1 MNENLFNETFFK
13 KNNYFRKELNI
24 SQDQL
29 KDIQALIKN
38 WQRNCESFNPDVDK
52 ETTDENEFVD
62 ILFKKILGYSGKGAD
77 SDNYNI
83 LPKFK
88 IDGASATGK
97 AGYADLALGYFSKSP
112 LSPFT
117 KGGSWI
123 NAEVVVEFK
132 GQDSDNLTKL
142 SNRPDKLSPVDQC
155 WKYLVNHT
163 SAKWGIV
170 TNFNEIR
177 IYNKEKGQNVYETFY
192 FNVPEEDKHKF
203 LPLSTE
209 TEILKLIT
217 ILKKENLLTT
227 NGVSKTGELLKNK
240 GVEETKVLKEF
251 YSEYKSLRSQI
262 FYEALKYNTQYETER
277 PKSELLQLVQKFLD
291 RIIFCWFCEDSREH
305 LIPSNVLSAD
315 LIQAQAK
322 DKYYNPQHFSIYGK
336 VKDLFQAIDEGHA
349 FGIESGYNGELFKVD
364 ALLDALKLPNF
375 LFEKIAEI
383 GMKYDFGDENE
394 LNVNILGHIFEQS
407 ISDLEEMRVSFQELD
422 QSPRKIEKQHVM
434 EFAKEV
440 EVLEHK
446 HTEFD
451 AKKTKRKKEGVFYT
465 PDYITRYMVENT
477 VGAWLDKKFKLV
489 EEKYKNTKRNK
500 EFNIWIEFRDEYLC
514 KIKILDP
521 ACGSGAFLIAAFNY
535 LLAKHKEVYEKLKEL
550 RKKKE
555 SDEAYLL
562 HPDNFD
568 KTILENNLY
577 GVDLNRESV
586 EITKLALWL
595 KTAVKNRKLNNL
607 SDHIKCGNSLI
618 DDEAIVGKELA
629 FNWEKR
635 FPAIMNAGGF
645 DVVVG
650 NPPYVRIQ
658 NLKHDEIDWFKKH
671 KRTAYQRIDISLLF
685 FELGFNLI
693 NNNGILSYISSSQ
706 WMSTEYGIKL
716 REFFSK
722 GYIFEIVDFGS
733 LPVFDSAD
741 TYPAIFL
748 INKTINSNIMYKKIA
763 STLELSLE
771 TIKNKKNIVTNSSIL
786 KENTWSFDSFNLY
799 KHLKNSG
806 TNFVEFNS
814 IGNPYYGIITGCDE
828 AFIVTDKII
837 KENQLEANIIYPFA
851 YKGEEVFKHSD
862 IKPQN
867 SIIYPYEKINSKTQ
881 LIPEKEMKNNYPNIY
896 KYLSKHKD
904 KLIARKDSRRIFA
917 GDNNWY
923 AHVRAGTIDLINSE
937 KLLFKGISKDSTVGY
952 LKKETAFSGANC
964 PAVILNGSTLDIR
977 TLIALLNS
985 KVISFYLIQVCPK
998 KLGGYSRFNTNNIS
1012 TIPIVT
1018 PEDQQPFMRLTDIM
1032 LTKNKEL
1039 QEIQKEFTTL
1049 LVSEFSTHN
1058 PALKDGAKGKLED
1071 WYLLDWSA
1079 FSNELKKK
1087 KIVLEEEQEV
1097 KWLKRFERMKK
1108 EALAIKAVIDSTD
1121 KEIDILVYRLYDLTF
1136 DEVKIVEPE
1145 FSLSKKDYE
1154 GGIK

>member
-1 MNENLFNETFFK
+1 VADKLFNETFFK

-38 WQRNCESFNPDVDK
+38 WQKNCESFNPDVDK

-97 AGYADLALGYFSKSP
+97 AGYADLALGYFSKNK
-112 LSPFT
+112 T
-117 KGGSWI
+117 D
-123 NAEVVVEFK
+123 AEVVVEFK

-142 SNRPDKLSPVDQC
+142 SNRTDKLSPVDQC

-209 TEILKLIT
+209 TEILKLIS

-251 YSEYKSLRSQI
+251 YLEYKSLRSQI
-262 FYEALKYNTQYETER
+262 FYEALKYNTQYETDR

-305 LIPSNVLSAD
+305 LIPTNILSGQ
-315 LIQAQAK
+315 LIESQLLPKNPYYKK
-322 DKYYNPQHFSIYGK
+322 DQFDIYGK
-336 VKDLFQAIDEGHA
+336 VKNLFRAIDEGKD
-349 FGIESGYNGELFKVD
+349 FGIDSGYNGELFKKD
-364 ALLDALKLPNF
+364 KELDALDIPN
-375 LFEKIAEI
+375 LIFEEI
-383 GMKYDFGDENE
+383 SRIGLKYDFGDENE

-422 QSPRKIEKQHVM
+422 QNPKKIEKQHVM
-434 EFAKEV
+434 EFAKDV

-477 VGAWLDKKFKLV
+477 VGVWLDEKFKLV

-595 KTAVKNRKLNNL
+595 KTAVRNRKLNNL

-618 DDEAIVGKELA
+618 DDKSVAGDLA
-629 FNWEKR
+629 FDWDKE
-635 FPAIMNAGGF
+635 FSAIMKSGGF

-650 NPPYVRIQ
+650 NPPYVVLSSFKNSEFVYLQKYYTTSYGRLNTFALFLEKISKYLV
-658 NLKHDEIDWFKKH
+658 NNKKH
-671 KRTAYQRIDISLLF
+671 KIGLIIPDSLCLIDYYSDLRKLLLDNHSIDKVI
-685 FELGFNLI
+685 ELGDGVFEEAVVPSIIIVLEEKKKNNSINIGFGKDVIKQTVSARIKQAYYYDTPKYSFNLHVDDVFIKLNKLIDDKETFKLKDVIQIKIGVCTGSNEKHIASEPKFKNSKKLLQGKNI
-693 NNNGILSYISSSQ
+693 NRFTLIYDDKFINYDRKALLRAREESIFLLPEKLLMRQTSDKLILSYDNEQ
-706 WMSTEYGIKL
+706 
-716 REFFSK
+716 
-722 GYIFEIVDFGS
+722 
-733 LPVFDSAD
+733 
-741 TYPAIFL
+741 
-748 INKTINSNIMYKKIA
+748 
-763 STLELSLE
+763 
-771 TIKNKKNIVTNSSIL
+771 
-786 KENTWSFDSFNLY
+786 
-799 KHLKNSG
+799 
-806 TNFVEFNS
+806 
-814 IGNPYYGIITGCDE
+814 YY
-828 AFIVTDKII
+828 
-837 KENQLEANIIYPFA
+837 
-851 YKGEEVFKHSD
+851 
-862 IKPQN
+862 
-867 SIIYPYEKINSKTQ
+867 
-881 LIPEKEMKNNYPNIY
+881 
-896 KYLSKHKD
+896 
-904 KLIARKDSRRIFA
+904 
-917 GDNNWY
+917 
-923 AHVRAGTIDLINSE
+923 TIDS
-937 KLLFKGISKDSTVGY
+937 LFILYPKHAELN
-952 LKKETAFSGANC
+952 LKYC
-964 PAVILNGSTLDIR
+964 LC
-977 TLIALLNS
+977 LLNS
-985 KVISFYLIQVCPK
+985 KLLNRQYQKLNPELGRVFAQVKIDYVNELPIKIIS
-998 KLGGYSRFNTNNIS
+998 
-1012 TIPIVT
+1012 
-1018 PEDQQPFMRLTDIM
+1018 PEDQTPFIRLADIM
-1032 LTKNKEL
+1032 LSKNKEL

-1049 LVSEFSTHN
+1049 LVSE
-1058 PALKDGAKGKLED
+1058 LKIEKLTEKLED

-1079 FSNELKKK
+1079 FSNELGKK

-1108 EALAIKAVIDSTD
+1108 EAIAIKDIIDSTD
-1121 KEIDILVYRLYDLTF
+1121 KEIDRMVYELYGLTKEER
-1136 DEVKIVEPE
+1136 DIVDGAE
-1145 FSLSKKDYE
+1145 K
-1154 GGIK
+1154 

>member
-1 MNENLFNETFFK
+1 MTEIRGGLGLGSMNENLFNETFFK
-13 KNNYFRKELNI
+13 KNNYFRKESNI

-29 KDIQALIKN
+29 NDIQALIKN
-38 WQRNCESFNPDVDK
+38 WQKNCESFNPDVDK

-88 IDGASATGK
+88 VDGASATGK
-97 AGYADLALGYFSKSP
+97 AGYADLALGYFSKS
-112 LSPFT
+112 T
-117 KGGSWI
+117 QGGI
-123 NAEVVVEFK
+123 HAEVVVEFK

-142 SNRPDKLSPVDQC
+142 SNRTDKLSPVDQC
-155 WKYLVNHT
+155 WKYLVNHA

-209 TEILKLIT
+209 TEILKLIS

-227 NGVSKTGELLKNK
+227 NGVSKTEELLKNK

-251 YSEYKSLRSQI
+251 YLEYKSLRSQI

-315 LIQAQAK
+315 LIQAQTK

-336 VKDLFQAIDEGHA
+336 VKDLFQAIDEGKA

-422 QSPRKIEKQHVM
+422 QTPKKIEKQHVM

-477 VGAWLDKKFKLV
+477 VGAWLDEKFKLV
-489 EEKYKNTKRNK
+489 EEKYKNIKRNK

-618 DDEAIVGKELA
+618 DDKSVAGDLA
-629 FNWEKR
+629 FDWNKE
-635 FPAIMNAGGF
+635 FSNIMKAGGF

-650 NPPYVRIQ
+650 NPPYVNVYNMIEKERIFF
-658 NLKHDEIDWFKKH
+658 NETNKYETTHLK
-671 KRTAYQRIDISLLF
+671 YDIYILF
-685 FELGFNLI
+685 MEKGIKLI
-693 NNNGILSYISSSQ
+693 NSKGKISFIVPSVILSIP
-706 WMSTEYGIKL
+706 YGIKA
-716 REFFSK
+716 RK
-722 GYIFEIVDFGS
+722 YILENTNIEKIIDFTGFKIFTDAVVENCIIILSRNVD
-733 LPVFDSAD
+733 L
-741 TYPAIFL
+741 
-748 INKTINSNIMYKKIA
+748 
-763 STLELSLE
+763 
-771 TIKNKKNIVTNSSIL
+771 KNKINIL
-786 KENTWSFDSFNLY
+786 KPREIPLSAKIDSSFITQQTFYNIENYQFRVDISPLNLEIID
-799 KHLKNSG
+799 KIK
-806 TNFVEFNS
+806 FNS
-814 IGNPYYGIITGCDE
+814 IKLGSSFYISKGIVSYSKIDERKKDDFIFTEKLKPNFEKFLEGKDVSKYNITYKDIFIDYNYEIMSRPTFPELHQNRKILVRAMAYGLISTFDDNNYFVDQKLIICSRRDIIERYVPISKRPTTPKFEQCSE
-828 AFIVTDKII
+828 ISEKYIV
-837 KENQLEANIIYPFA
+837 
-851 YKGEEVFKHSD
+851 
-862 IKPQN
+862 
-867 SIIYPYEKINSKTQ
+867 SIFNSK
-881 LIPEKEMKNNYPNIY
+881 LYSFYYDVMLK
-896 KYLSKHKD
+896 
-904 KLIARKDSRRIFA
+904 
-917 GDNNWY
+917 G
-923 AHVRAGTIDLINSE
+923 
-937 KLLFKGISKDSTVGY
+937 GIS
-952 LKKETAFSGANC
+952 
-964 PAVILNGSTLDIR
+964 ILPEDIR
-977 TLIALLNS
+977 
-985 KVISFYLIQVCPK
+985 
-998 KLGGYSRFNTNNIS
+998 NI
-1012 TIPIVT
+1012 PFK
-1018 PEDQQPFMRLTDIM
+1018 PLKEQDQKPFIRLTDIM
-1032 LTKNKEL
+1032 LSKNKEL
-1039 QEIQKEFTTL
+1039 QEIQKKFTTL
-1049 LVSEFSTHN
+1049 LVSDFKIEKLTE
-1058 PALKDGAKGKLED
+1058 KLED
-1071 WYLLDWSA
+1071 WYLLDWSDFA
-1079 FSNELKKK
+1079 NELKKK
-1087 KIVLEEEQEV
+1087 KISMSGKDEE
-1097 KWLKRFERMKK
+1097 KWLDRFDRLKK
-1108 EALAIKAVIDSTD
+1108 EALAIKGVIDSTD
-1121 KEIDILVYRLYDLTF
+1121 KEIDQKVYELYGLTG
-1136 DEVKIVEPE
+1136 EEIKIVEDTG
-1145 FSLSKKDYE
+1145 K
-1154 GGIK
+1154 

>member
-24 SQDQL
+24 SHDQL

-88 IDGASATGK
+88 VDGASATGK
-97 AGYADLALGYFSKSP
+97 AGYADLALGYFSKNK
-112 LSPFT
+112 T
-117 KGGSWI
+117 D
-123 NAEVVVEFK
+123 AEVVVEFK

-142 SNRPDKLSPVDQC
+142 SSRPDKLSPVDQC

-192 FNVPEEDKHKF
+192 FNVPDEEKHKF

-240 GVEETKVLKEF
+240 GVAETKVLKEF
-251 YSEYKSLRSQI
+251 YLEYKSLRSQI

-422 QSPRKIEKQHVM
+422 QNPKKIEKQHVM

-477 VGAWLDKKFKLV
+477 VGAWLDEKFKLV

-618 DDEAIVGKELA
+618 DDKSVAGDLA
-629 FNWEKR
+629 FDWNKE
-635 FPAIMNAGGF
+635 FSTIMRAGGF

-650 NPPYVRIQ
+650 NPPYVQSRSEFIGDTQKSFLNQNYKTAQYQLNTYTLFVEKSFLLMNEKSILGFIIPNYWLSTKYDEYLRTLVFNTNHTKEIINTYGVFDQATVDTVILITAKDSAYPKKIKIRSLDRAKTDITERLKDLTNQIWNFQNEIIVKNEKQSVEIVFDTKLVLKGKYKLSDFFEFKQGLKPYQVGKGNPKQTQDILDSKKFDSKIKIDDTYFPLLRARDIRRNQLLWKDNFIKYGEHLAEPRSLHLFSGKRI
-658 NLKHDEIDWFKKH
+658 LI
-671 KRTAYQRIDISLLF
+671 RRIINGDYLDGIYLEERYLSNTDLISLIPKVDIP
-685 FELGFNLI
+685 I
-693 NNNGILSYISSSQ
+693 NPKAL
-706 WMSTEYGIKL
+706 
-716 REFFSK
+716 
-722 GYIFEIVDFGS
+722 
-733 LPVFDSAD
+733 LP
-741 TYPAIFL
+741 I
-748 INKTINSNIMYKKIA
+748 
-763 STLELSLE
+763 
-771 TIKNKKNIVTNSSIL
+771 
-786 KENTWSFDSFNLY
+786 
-799 KHLKNSG
+799 
-806 TNFVEFNS
+806 
-814 IGNPYYGIITGCDE
+814 
-828 AFIVTDKII
+828 
-837 KENQLEANIIYPFA
+837 
-851 YKGEEVFKHSD
+851 
-862 IKPQN
+862 
-867 SIIYPYEKINSKTQ
+867 INSKLYATY
-881 LIPEKEMKNNYPNIY
+881 LKRSNVNLDRDAFPKINVNTMEEIPVPEISKSTEKE
-896 KYLSKHKD
+896 
-904 KLIARKDSRRIFA
+904 
-917 GDNNWY
+917 
-923 AHVRAGTIDLINSE
+923 
-937 KLLFKGISKDSTVGY
+937 LL
-952 LKKETAFSGANC
+952 
-964 PAVILNGSTLDIR
+964 
-977 TLIALLNS
+977 
-985 KVISFYLIQVCPK
+985 
-998 KLGGYSRFNTNNIS
+998 
-1012 TIPIVT
+1012 
-1018 PEDQQPFMRLTDIM
+1018 RLADIM
-1032 LTKNKEL
+1032 LSKNQEL

-1136 DEVKIVEPE
+1136 DEVKIVDPA
-1145 FSLSKKDYE
+1145 FSMNKKDYE
-1154 GGIK
+1154 SYSLK

>member
-24 SQDQL
+24 SHDQL

-88 IDGASATGK
+88 VDGASATGK
-97 AGYADLALGYFSKSP
+97 AGYADLALGYFSKNK
-112 LSPFT
+112 T
-117 KGGSWI
+117 D
-123 NAEVVVEFK
+123 AEVVVEFK

-142 SNRPDKLSPVDQC
+142 SSRPDKLSPVDQC

-192 FNVPEEDKHKF
+192 FNVPEEDTHKF

-251 YSEYKSLRSQI
+251 YSEYKALRSQI
-262 FYEALKYNTQYETER
+262 FYEALKYNTQYEMER

-422 QSPRKIEKQHVM
+422 QSPKKIEKQHVM

-477 VGAWLDKKFKLV
+477 VGAWLDEKFKLV

-618 DDEAIVGKELA
+618 DDKSIAGELA
-629 FNWEKR
+629 FDWNKE
-635 FPAIMNAGGF
+635 FSSIMKAGGF

-650 NPPYVRIQ
+650 NPPYVRADSAGNSVEFRNYMMRNTDYKTLAGKWDIYIAFIEKAIHV
-658 NLKHDEIDWFKKH
+658 LKKLGYSSLIIPDSYCHANYSETSRNFLISNKYLRQIDYFPEM
-671 KRTAYQRIDISLLF
+671 D
-685 FELGFNLI
+685 
-693 NNNGILSYISSSQ
+693 
-706 WMSTEYGIKL
+706 
-716 REFFSK
+716 
-722 GYIFEIVDFGS
+722 
-733 LPVFDSAD
+733 VFDSVGVKSV
-741 TYPAIFL
+741 I
-748 INKTINSNIMYKKIA
+748 IHIKIA
-763 STLELSLE
+763 SNEKFIQRIFTDKNTFTERILSEIPESLRVDS
-771 TIKNKKNIVTNSSIL
+771 TKSLLSGKKNIIPLSNICYISVGIVGNSHEDKWKGEFEVKDLLSSAKDQIHTKIYIEGKDISKWILKSKHWIEYGTERSPVKWRRKGFTELFEGTPKIITMRSPGYDPKSIL
-786 KENTWSFDSFNLY
+786 DEDSMYFNE
-799 KHLKNSG
+799 SA
-806 TNFVEFNS
+806 
-814 IGNPYYGIITGCDE
+814 I
-828 AFIVTDKII
+828 AFK
-837 KENQLEANIIYPFA
+837 
-851 YKGEEVFKHSD
+851 
-862 IKPQN
+862 
-867 SIIYPYEKINSKTQ
+867 
-881 LIPEKEMKNNYPNIY
+881 
-896 KYLSKHKD
+896 
-904 KLIARKDSRRIFA
+904 R
-917 GDNNWY
+917 W
-923 AHVRAGTIDLINSE
+923 IDLEGVSN
-937 KLLFKGISKDSTVGY
+937 IS
-952 LKKETAFSGANC
+952 LKKTYVNEESRKKYSKLSENFATKF
-964 PAVILNGSTLDIR
+964 ILTI
-977 TLIALLNS
+977 LNS
-985 KVISFYLIQVCPK
+985 KLIKYELNKNRRSNIHIYPDDWK
-998 KLGGYSRFNTNNIS
+998 EIPIKNIS
-1012 TIPIVT
+1012 L
-1018 PEDQQPFMRLTDIM
+1018 EDQKPFIRLADIM
-1032 LTKNKEL
+1032 LSKNKEL

-1049 LVSEFSTHN
+1049 LVSDFKIEKLTE
-1058 PALKDGAKGKLED
+1058 KLED

-1154 GGIK
+1154 ALK